1 VSASPRSEPT
11 LHGSVRTTAFKGEGR
26 HGPII
31 GLVEQATTRGIRNL
45 APGSSPVRKPTMPV
59 IAIPR
64 MLLSLLSLIL
74 LGAGLYLLWTWYQGY
89 DITDRHGVLHHDR
102 EAWRLY
108 AGLGLF
114 AWSFLGRFVVLMFIP
129 AGQDEPREERGEA
142 SVVMAPDGAALHVES
157 FGEAG
162 RPTLVLTH
170 GWGLNSTAWWYA
182 KHALA
187 GRYRLI
193 TWDLPGLGRSKLAKD
208 GKITIDRFAEAL
220 GAVVEWTGSDR
231 VVLVGH
237 SIGGMT
243 TQTLWRACPQSVLD
257 RVAGV
262 VLVNTTP
269 EDPLRTM
276 WLSPVWRALRWPLI
290 EPLSWLTIALSPL
303 AWLSSW
309 QSYLSGANQLAMR
322 LTGFGRHA
330 TRGQVDFT
338 ARLACKGSPGVQAKG
353 NLAMFRWKATDVLNS
368 IEAPMLVLTGARDIV
383 TLPGAGALIADVA
396 PHARLVRIE
405 GVGHMGFM
413 ERAAI
418 YNEAIAAFVDE
429 AFAGHRPGMAG
440 R

>member
-1 VSASPRSEPT
+1 
-11 LHGSVRTTAFKGEGR
+11 
-26 HGPII
+26 
-31 GLVEQATTRGIRNL
+31 
-45 APGSSPVRKPTMPV
+45 MPV

-142 SVVMAPDGAALHVES
+142 SVVMAPDGAALDVES

-237 SIGGMT
+237 SIGGMM

-269 EDPLRTM
+269 RG
-276 WLSPVWRALRWPLI
+276 SPAHHVAESRLARA
-290 EPLSWLTIALSPL
+290 ALAADRAAVLVDHRPVAPGL
-303 AWLSSW
+303 AVE
-309 QSYLSGANQLAMR
+309 LAE
-322 LTGFGRHA
+322 LPQ
-330 TRGQVDFT
+330 RGQ
-338 ARLACKGSPGVQAKG
+338 S
-353 NLAMFRWKATDVLNS
+353 
-368 IEAPMLVLTGARDIV
+368 
-383 TLPGAGALIADVA
+383 
-396 PHARLVRIE
+396 
-405 GVGHMGFM
+405 
-413 ERAAI
+413 
-418 YNEAIAAFVDE
+418 
-429 AFAGHRPGMAG
+429 AGHAADRLWPPRHPRPS
-440 R
+440 